1 MDATDRVKRGD
12 KATLTYQVNGDLSGQ
27 TATFLARRRPG
38 EAPLIT
44 KAGSISDQSPTG
56 STVTVELVA
65 ADTATAGDWL
75 VEIEARP
82 TGGGDPV
89 TYPSSGYGV
98 LRIVPD
104 LT

>member
-1 MDATDRVKRGD
+1 MTPTDVVKRGD
-12 KATLTYQVNGDLSGQ
+12 KATLTYLVNGDLTGQ
-27 TATFLARRRPG
+27 TATLLARRRPG
-38 EAPLIT
+38 EAPLLT
-44 KAGSISDQSPTG
+44 KSGTISDASASGT
-56 STVTVELVA
+56 TVTVELA
-65 ADTATAGDWL
+65 SADTAEAGDWL

-89 TYPSSGYGV
+89 TYPSSGYGL